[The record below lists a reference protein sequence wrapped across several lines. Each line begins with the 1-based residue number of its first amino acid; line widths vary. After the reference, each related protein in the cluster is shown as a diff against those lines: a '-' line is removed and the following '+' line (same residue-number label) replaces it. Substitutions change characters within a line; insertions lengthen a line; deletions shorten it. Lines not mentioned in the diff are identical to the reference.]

1 MVLALPLK
9 VLELWESERIVSW
22 DKPSIKIHFL
32 FASIILQPPVYPF
45 NQTPRTISTR
55 LHHLE
60 SKVDFAFFLARTI
73 DLVIFLQMS

>member
-60 SKVDFAFFLARTI
+60 NKVDFAFFLARTI